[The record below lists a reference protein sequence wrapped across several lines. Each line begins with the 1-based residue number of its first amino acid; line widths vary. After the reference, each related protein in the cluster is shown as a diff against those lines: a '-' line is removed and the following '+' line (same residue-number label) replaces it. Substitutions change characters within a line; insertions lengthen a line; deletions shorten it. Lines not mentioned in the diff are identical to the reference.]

1 MCHFASLSFDFR
13 KTGLSEIWNN
23 EWEPAIKHREL
34 NLPLCDD
41 LDGWDGVG
49 CTGAPRGGIY
59 VCIWL
64 IHFPVQQELTQNC
77 KATIFQ

>member
-49 CTGAPRGGIY
+49 CTGAPRGGDI
-59 VCIWL
+59 CMHMADSL
-64 IHFPVQQELTQNC
+64 PCTAGTNTTL
-77 KATIFQ
+77 